1 MLKAKLVV
9 VGGDAK
15 SGEVRLKL
23 PTVIGR
29 GKEASLTVPHALVS
43 RRHTEIFEKE
53 GRLFVRDLGSLN
65 GTFVNST
72 KIDGETPLA
81 PNQLLTLGNITFR
94 AVYEVASQADEET
107 VNFDEVKTAETI
119 GALKKGVVADGN
131 DFDKAE
137 TVPVP
142 IPSASADVDDNPF
155 DFVEAENDSFEKA
168 VSQNAG
174 SQDAVS
180 DASAEASEA
189 TPKVKE
195 STGTG
200 RASAEVERPAEAN
213 DSIFSAGEEK
223 SSGEDTDKSIIG
235 SNVFEFEGDEK
246 DPASK
251 SVAVDALD
259 ELPTGPAQAASFVGK
274 VDFGDDVKSASSQI
288 GSVEIDLGGDKDEES
303 VDDDSTLGSFLNKL
317 PK

>member
-43 RRHTEIFEKE
+43 RQHTEIFEKE

-168 VSQNAG
+168 ASR
-174 SQDAVS
+174 DAVS
-180 DASAEASEA
+180 EASAE
-189 TPKVKE
+189 TPEVKE
-195 STGTG
+195 STESKSEI
-200 RASAEVERPAEAN
+200 ANDEKPAEAN